1 MGLTS
6 SLFAGLS
13 GMKTNEYRMDVIGNN
28 IANVNTT
35 AFKSSRVTFQTQ
47 FSQTFNFGSAPSG
60 QIGGTNPMQV
70 GTGSMIGVLN
80 RDFTGGSPETTGNK
94 KDLAIQGQGMFI
106 LQKSDGSQVYT
117 RDGNFQFNAENYLL
131 SGDGYFLQGYNVDS
145 EFNIVEGSLSSLRIP
160 VGEVTTASTTSYAQF
175 SGDLNAEGEV
185 GTLSPLLTS
194 STSHNFTSDAA
205 GTTPA
210 AAGTAL
216 TSLYD
221 NGVQM
226 FVDGNVI
233 TLAEANKGGANLP
246 EEEFIIGTTG
256 TTYGEFAAW
265 LEDVLGINTSV
276 DLPDT
281 GHDIDGDLTNDLPGV
296 YIQADG
302 SLAIICNY
310 GKDNEIAL
318 DDGAISASQ
327 GEGLSLPPNTLPF
340 RFSSNI
346 TTETERASLG
356 ESLRTSFEAYDSLG
370 VPMEIVVTLVMESK
384 SSDGIT
390 WRFYA
395 ESSDDTDADRVLGT
409 GTVKFDSSGNFLEA
423 TDRNITIN
431 HTDTGAA
438 TPQTITLDFSSM
450 DGYAMDSAISLLS
463 QDGFIAGTLQDF
475 SIGSDGIII
484 GSFDNGLTRQLGQV
498 VLATFRNYEGLVAQA
513 DNLYTTGP
521 NSGSPLIKKAME
533 LGAGSITAAALEMS
547 NVDLSREFINLI
559 ISSTGFSASSRVI
572 QTSNQLLTELMA
584 LTR

>member
-1 MGLTS
+1 
-6 SLFAGLS
+6 
-13 GMKTNEYRMDVIGNN
+13 
-28 IANVNTT
+28 
-35 AFKSSRVTFQTQ
+35 
-47 FSQTFNFGSAPSG
+47 
-60 QIGGTNPMQV
+60 
-70 GTGSMIGVLN
+70 
-80 RDFTGGSPETTGNK
+80 
-94 KDLAIQGQGMFI
+94 
-106 LQKSDGSQVYT
+106 
-117 RDGNFQFNAENYLL
+117 
-131 SGDGYFLQGYNVDS
+131 
-145 EFNIVEGSLSSLRIP
+145 
-160 VGEVTTASTTSYAQF
+160 
-175 SGDLNAEGEV
+175 
-185 GTLSPLLTS
+185 
-194 STSHNFTSDAA
+194 
-205 GTTPA
+205 
-210 AAGTAL
+210 
-216 TSLYD
+216 
-221 NGVQM
+221 
-226 FVDGNVI
+226 
-233 TLAEANKGGANLP
+233 
-246 EEEFIIGTTG
+246 
-256 TTYGEFAAW
+256 
-265 LEDVLGINTSV
+265 
-276 DLPDT
+276 
-281 GHDIDGDLTNDLPGV
+281 
-296 YIQADG
+296 
-302 SLAIICNY
+302 
-310 GKDNEIAL
+310 
-318 DDGAISASQ
+318 
-327 GEGLSLPPNTLPF
+327 
-340 RFSSNI
+340 
-346 TTETERASLG
+346 
-356 ESLRTSFEAYDSLG
+356 
-370 VPMEIVVTLVMESK
+370 MEIVVTLVMESK

>member
-70 GTGSMIGVLN
+70 GTGSMVGVVN

-94 KDLAIQGQGMFI
+94 TDLAIQGQGMFI
-106 LQKSDGSQVYT
+106 LTKSDGSQVFT

-131 SGDGYFLQGYNVDS
+131 SADGYFLQGYGVDS
-145 EFNIVEGSLSSLRIP
+145 EFNIVEGALSNLRIP
-160 VGEVTTASTTSYAQF
+160 VGEVTTASTTSFAQF
-175 SGDLNAEGEV
+175 SGDLNAKGKV
-185 GTLSPLLTS
+185 GTLSPVLTS
-194 STSHNFTSDAA
+194 STTHVFTNGLGGSAA
-205 GTTPA
+205 DSGTVLTDLYDGTTRLFY
-210 AAGTAL
+210 T
-216 TSLYD
+216 D
-221 NGVQM
+221 
-226 FVDGNVI
+226 NVI

-246 EEEFIIGTTG
+246 AEEFVVGTTG
-256 TTYGEFAAW
+256 TTYGDFAAW
-265 LEDVLGINTSV
+265 LEDVLGINTSA

-281 GHDIDGDLTNDLPGV
+281 GVDLDGDLTNDLPGV
-296 YIQADG
+296 SIQSDG
-302 SLAIICNY
+302 SLAIIGNY
-310 GKDNEIAL
+310 GRYNEIVLA
-318 DDGAISASQ
+318 DGAITASK
-327 GEGLSLPPNTLPF
+327 GNATDLPGNTLPF
-340 RFSSNI
+340 RFESNI
-346 TTETERASLG
+346 TTSDDQTALG
-356 ESLRTSFEAYDSLG
+356 ESVRTSFQAYDSLG
-370 VPMEIVVTLVMESK
+370 VPMQIVITLVMESK
-384 SSDGIT
+384 TDEGIT
-390 WRFYA
+390 WRYYA
-395 ESSDDTDADRVLGT
+395 ESDADSDADRVLGT
-409 GTVKFDSSGNFLEA
+409 GTVKFDSAGNFLEA
-423 TDRNITIN
+423 ADRNITID
-431 HTDTGAA
+431 HTNTGAA
-438 TPQTITLDFSSM
+438 TPQTITLDFSRM
-450 DGYAMDSAISLLS
+450 DGYAMNSAISLLS
-463 QDGFIAGTLQDF
+463 QDGFMAGTLQDF

-513 DNLYTTGP
+513 DNLYVTGP
-521 NSGSPLIKKAME
+521 NSGTPLIKKAME

-572 QTSNQLLTELMA
+572 QTSNQLLNELMA